1 MNEISNMVLP
11 FIVGWLL
18 GILFFGG
25 LWFTV
30 KKLTA
35 SKIPALM
42 VLGSFIVRVGIVLIG
57 FYFIG
62 SGDWKKLIVC
72 LIGFIVARFA
82 VIHYTKSMDEKI
94 VQIKKGAHHE
104 A

>member
-11 FIVGWLL
+11 FIVGLLL
-18 GILFFGG
+18 GVIFFGG

-30 KKLTA
+30 KKLA
-35 SKIPALM
+35 VSKLPALL
-42 VLGSFIVRVGIVLIG
+42 VLGSFFFRVSIVLTG

-62 SGDWKKLIVC
+62 LGDWKKLIVC
-72 LIGFIVARFA
+72 LVGFIVARFA
-82 VIHYTKSMDEKI
+82 VIYYTKSMDEKRM
-94 VQIKKGAHHE
+94 QLKKEAHHE